1 MGLVNITLTLD
12 SNLVRKLRRIA
23 AERDTTL
30 TGMVREYLEQVAAAE
45 ATSSRKQRE
54 LERVEQSFAN
64 FEFKVGKRIWRRS
77 DLYARS

>member
-1 MGLVNITLTLD
+1 MNITLTLD

-30 TGMVREYLEQVAAAE
+30 TSMVRDYLEHVAAAE
-45 ATSSRKQRE
+45 ATSSRKRRE
-54 LERVEQSFAN
+54 MERLEQSFAKFRFN
-64 FEFKVGKRIWRRS
+64 IGKRTWRRS

>member
-1 MGLVNITLTLD
+1 MNITLTLD

-30 TGMVREYLEQVAAAE
+30 TGMVRDYLEQIAAAE
-45 ATSSRKQRE
+45 ATSNRKRRE
-54 LERVEQSFAN
+54 MDRVEQSFAK
-64 FEFKVGKRIWRRS
+64 FQFKIGKRTWKRR